1 MKGRTGLADLVFEDG
16 NGGSE
21 GTGVVGGFLI
31 DPIATVSPVAVK
43 EIEVVIRQLDPLAV
57 GAEGR
62 DIIQDFP

>member
-1 MKGRTGLADLVFEDG
+1 M
-16 NGGSE
+16 
-21 GTGVVGGFLI
+21 VGGFLI
-31 DPIATVSPVAVK
+31 DPIATVSPMAVK